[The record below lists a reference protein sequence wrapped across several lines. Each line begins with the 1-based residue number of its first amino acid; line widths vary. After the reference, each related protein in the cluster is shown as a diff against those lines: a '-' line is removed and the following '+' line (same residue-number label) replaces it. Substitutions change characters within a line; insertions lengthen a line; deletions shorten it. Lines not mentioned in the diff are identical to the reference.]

1 MTDGPNILVVDDDD
15 AVRDLIVRTLER
27 GGFACRSAASTME
40 ARACL
45 AQVESELVLS
55 DIQMPGE
62 SGFALIRHVMREH
75 PDTAIVMV
83 SAFDDHLVWDQA
95 VELGVFGYV
104 IKPFRASELLVT
116 VQNALHRRRLE
127 LESRSR
133 RDLLEQA
140 VLERTAELR
149 SSRAETIHRLA
160 RLAEFRDDATG
171 KHVHRVSRYCTL
183 IGEAMDLSPH
193 RIELL
198 RIASPLH
205 DVGKVGIPDS
215 ILLKPGPLTAEER
228 LTMERHADIGHQVLS
243 GSGQELLD
251 VAALIAWTHHE
262 WFDGSGYPR
271 RLAAS
276 DIPLEGRIVAVADVF
291 DALTIDRVY
300 RPSFRLPD
308 ALELIEAGSG
318 SHFDPA
324 VVEAFLANQDEAR
337 HVHESYRDQAPYGGS
352 FGSQRTA
359 EPDELR

>member
-1 MTDGPNILVVDDDD
+1 MTDEPNILVVDDDED
-15 AVRDLIVRTLER
+15 VRGLIVRTLER
-27 GGFACRSAASTME
+27 GGFACRSAASTVE

-45 AQVESELVLS
+45 DQIESELVLS

-75 PDTAIVMV
+75 RDTAIVMV
-83 SAFDDHLVWDQA
+83 SGFDDREVWNQA
-95 VELGVFGYV
+95 VELGVFGYI
-104 IKPFRASELLVT
+104 IKPFRPSELLVT

-140 VLERTAELR
+140 VRERTADLR
-149 SSRAETIHRLA
+149 ASRAETIDRLG

-171 KHVHRVSRYCTL
+171 QHVQRVSRYCTL
-183 IGEAMDLSPH
+183 IGEAMGLSPH

-205 DVGKVGIPDS
+205 DVGKVAIPDS
-215 ILLKPGPLTAEER
+215 VLLKPGPLTPEER
-228 LTMERHADIGHQVLS
+228 LTIERHAEIGHEILS
-243 GSGQELLD
+243 GSRQELLD
-251 VAALIAWTHHE
+251 LAALIAWTHHE

-271 RLAAS
+271 RLAGP

-300 RPSFRLPD
+300 RPCLELPD
-308 ALELIEAGSG
+308 ALELIEAGRG
-318 SHFDPA
+318 GHFDPA
-324 VVEAFLANQDEAR
+324 VVEAFLANRDEAR
-337 HVHESYRDQAPYGGS
+337 RVHESYRDQALDGGS
-352 FGSQRTA
+352 FRSQRA
-359 EPDELR
+359 RGA